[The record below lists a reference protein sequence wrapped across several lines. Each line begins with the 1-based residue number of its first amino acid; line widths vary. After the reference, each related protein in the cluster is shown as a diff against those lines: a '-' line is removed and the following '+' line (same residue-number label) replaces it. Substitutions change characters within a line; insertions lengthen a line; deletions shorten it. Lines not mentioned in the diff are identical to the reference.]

1 MRLRSI
7 LLSAVAIG
15 LPPIALAQELPP
27 GPSTRTSM
35 LMQDESFRYV
45 VGDKLKITFFERVP
59 GAGPSDDKPLTGMV
73 ERPELSSEYV
83 VQQSGDIFL
92 PLIGAV
98 RVAGMTPQSL
108 QEALSKGLESQTS
121 GSARVSIVLVE
132 REPIYVTGRVG
143 KPGPLK
149 HIPGMT
155 VMHAMAMTAVPDAGS
170 SDYWRQLDVTRE
182 RERAAKA
189 LERLKKVIAR
199 VDVLKSER
207 NSNSV
212 INPSNE
218 LIDVA
223 GGTAQAVELIK
234 AEQIYRAVERTQKT
248 QKLTSVEV
256 LTTTAKTE
264 LQVIREKFS
273 QAEEGLKEKIRRLNE
288 ANGFKQRG
296 GITPMA
302 YDVIMSDYLESRQK
316 YQDVRTALVQ
326 AERRIVELD
335 QQRLGMTV
343 DAMFEREREIKD
355 AEKVIQEEQV
365 TRTTVAAMLMNLP
378 SVAFEKKSDNLK
390 KVVIRRGGGG
400 GTQRIAANDDT
411 ELEPGDVLLVVPAG
425 DPGLVQALHN

>member
-1 MRLRSI
+1 
-7 LLSAVAIG
+7 
-15 LPPIALAQELPP
+15 
-27 GPSTRTSM
+27 
-35 LMQDESFRYV
+35 
-45 VGDKLKITFFERVP
+45 
-59 GAGPSDDKPLTGMV
+59 
-73 ERPELSSEYV
+73 
-83 VQQSGDIFL
+83 
-92 PLIGAV
+92 
-98 RVAGMTPQSL
+98 
-108 QEALSKGLESQTS
+108 
-121 GSARVSIVLVE
+121 
-132 REPIYVTGRVG
+132 
-143 KPGPLK
+143 
-149 HIPGMT
+149 
-155 VMHAMAMTAVPDAGS
+155 VPDAGS

-335 QQRLGMTV
+335 QQRLGITI

-390 KVVIRRGGGG
+390 KVVMRRGDGG

-425 DPGLVQALHN
+425 DPGVVQAIQN